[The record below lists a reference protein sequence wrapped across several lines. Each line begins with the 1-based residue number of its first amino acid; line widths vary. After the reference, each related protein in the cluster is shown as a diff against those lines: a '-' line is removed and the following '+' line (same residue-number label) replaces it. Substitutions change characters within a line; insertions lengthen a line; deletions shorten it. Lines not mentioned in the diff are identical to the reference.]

1 MIKIN
6 DKYFDIFI
14 EKGAI
19 ESKINALANT
29 INKDYEGKEVL
40 FIAILNGSFMFASDL
55 IKKIK
60 LDCEISFIK
69 VNSYEGTQSSGS
81 INELIGLNTSIK
93 DKHIIIIEDIVD
105 TGRTMDKII
114 LTLQNERPSSIECCS
129 LLFKPNAYLGIFNPK
144 YIGFSIENKF
154 VVGYG
159 LDYDQKGRNLEEIYQ
174 ITESQN
180 TLNENN

>member
-1 MIKIN
+1 MIKIK

-14 EKGAI
+14 EKNSI
-19 ESKINALANT
+19 ESKINALASV
-29 INKDYEGKEVL
+29 INEDYKGKEVL
-40 FIAILNGSFMFASDL
+40 FITILNGSFMFASDL
-55 IKKIK
+55 IKKIN

-69 VNSYEGTQSSGS
+69 VKSYEGIQSSGT
-81 INELIGLNTSIK
+81 INELIGLNTSIEG
-93 DKHIIIIEDIVD
+93 KHLIILEDIVD

-114 LTLQNERPSSIECCS
+114 LTLQNEKPSSVECCS
-129 LLFKPNAYLGIFNPK
+129 LLFKPNAYLGIFTPK

-174 ITESQN
+174 ITESQA

>member
-14 EKGAI
+14 EKSTI
-19 ESKINALANT
+19 ESNIQALASV
-29 INKDYEGKEVL
+29 INNDYEGKEVL

-55 IKKIK
+55 IKKIN

-69 VNSYEGTQSSGS
+69 VNSYEGTLSSGS
-81 INELIGLNTSIK
+81 INELIGLNTSIQN
-93 DKHIIIIEDIVD
+93 KHIIILEDIVD

-114 LTLQNERPSSIECCS
+114 LTLQNEKPSSLECCS
-129 LLFKPNAYLGIFNPK
+129 LLFKPNAYLGLFNPK
-144 YIGFSIENKF
+144 YIGFSIEDKF

-174 ITESQN
+174 IIESQE

>member
-6 DKYFDIFI
+6 DKYFDVFI
-14 EKGAI
+14 EKSTI
-19 ESKINALANT
+19 ESKIDALASA

-55 IKKIK
+55 LKKIK

-69 VNSYEGTQSSGS
+69 VNSYEGTQSSGA
-81 INELIGLNTSIK
+81 INELIGLNTTCQ
-93 DKHIIIIEDIVD
+93 DKHIIILEDIVD

-114 LTLQNERPSSIECCS
+114 LTLQNERPTSIECCS
-129 LLFKPNAYLGIFNPK
+129 LLFKPDAYLGLFNPK
-144 YIGFSIENKF
+144 YVGFTIENKF

-174 ITESQN
+174 ITESQKN
-180 TLNENN
+180 S